1 MAEISVNTENG
12 RSIQQAETYLKAIA
26 AAADQATTAE
36 DWAAVRLLAQVLR
49 DDLALF
55 HRAQGSDEGSGVA
68 GRQVG
73 VGEDRRLGGREVDGL
88 ERQPPQVA

>member
-1 MAEISVNTENG
+1 MAGISVSTENS
-12 RSIQQAETYLKAIA
+12 RSIRQAETYLKAIA
-26 AAADQATTAE
+26 AAAEQATTAE

-55 HRAQGSDEGSGVA
+55 HRAQSGDEGSGVT
-68 GRQVG
+68 GSQVG

-88 ERQPPQVA
+88 ERHPPQVA